1 MKRLLLIKTKVLYI
15 LGVLLI
21 IWGFQYIFSHS
32 YAFRSFYLSSFY
44 PWLST
49 SLRRM
54 TGWLSFSVG
63 DILYILGTLWLLLG
77 VYRFVR
83 KLVLIKKHP
92 FAWLNVIFRFILIV
106 LVVYFVFLVFW
117 GFNYRFDR
125 LYADFGISRGKY
137 SQEALA
143 QLCDTLIQRTNALH
157 MQLAGSDT
165 IATHESTDYE
175 AIRQQAIA
183 DYQRMADK
191 NEVFSY
197 DMESIKPSMFGYL
210 MNFAGVTGYYNPFT
224 GEAQINTTPPAVS
237 LPFTTCHEMAH
248 QLGFAAEDD
257 ANFISYIITS
267 TSPDLY
273 FRYSANFSL
282 LLYAINALSF
292 RQPEL
297 ADSLWNTTLSLGV
310 KKDYDVYFDFYREF
324 RTRFKPLLDQAYDQY
339 LKANEQK
346 LGIRS
351 YRGVVALLLS
361 YQKKYGGL
369 P

>member
-1 MKRLLLIKTKVLYI
+1 MLLIKTKVLYI

-32 YAFRSFYLSSFY
+32 YAFRSFYLSGFY

-49 SLRRM
+49 GLRRM
-54 TGWLSFSVG
+54 TGWCSFSLG
-63 DILYILGTLWLLLG
+63 DILYILGAAWLLLG
-77 VYRFVR
+77 IYRFVR
-83 KLVLIKKHP
+83 KLILIKKHP
-92 FAWLNVIFRFILIV
+92 FAWLRVIFRFVLIV
-106 LVVYFVFLVFW
+106 LVVYLVFLVFW

-125 LYADFGISRGKY
+125 LYADFGISREKY
-137 SQEALA
+137 SPESLE

-157 MQLAGSDT
+157 LQLTGNDT
-165 IATHESTDYE
+165 MAIDGFIGYE
-175 AIRQQAIA
+175 AIRQQAIE

-191 NEVFSY
+191 NEDFSY
-197 DMESIKPSMFGYL
+197 NIESIKPSMFGSL

-267 TSPDLY
+267 TSPNPY

-292 RQPEL
+292 RRPEK
-297 ADSLWNTTLSLGV
+297 ADSLWNTTLTSGV
-310 KKDYDVYFDFYREF
+310 KRDYDAYFNFYRKF

-361 YQKKYGGL
+361 YEKKYGGL